1 MKIGE
6 LARRTGVPP
15 STLRYYEAIGL
26 LPVAKRENGQ
36 RIYSESV
43 LERLRFIRAAK
54 TTNFS
59 LEEIARF
66 LSGQEADW
74 RPFAEA
80 KVLEL
85 ENVIDTYQEM
95 KGMLIHSLEYG
106 CADE

>member
-6 LARRTGVPP
+6 LSNRAGVPP
-15 STLRYYEAIGL
+15 STLRYYESIGL
-26 LPVAKRENGQ
+26 LPETKRENGQ
-36 RIYSESV
+36 RVYGEDV

-80 KVLEL
+80 KVREL
-85 ENVIDTYQEM
+85 ENMIETYQEM
-95 KGMLIHSLEYG
+95 RGMLIHSLKHG

>member
-1 MKIGE
+1 MS
-6 LARRTGVPP
+6 P
-15 STLRYYEAIGL
+15 STLRYYESIGL
-26 LPVAKRENGQ
+26 LPVARREGGQ
-36 RIYSESV
+36 RVYDEGV

-66 LSGQEADW
+66 LLGQEADW
-74 RPFAEA
+74 RPFAKA

-85 ENVIDTYQEM
+85 ENVIETYQEM
-95 KGMLIHSLEYG
+95 KGMLIHSLNYG